1 MINIKK
7 ILVSFLLLI
16 ICINVTAQATSPKE
30 PIKRFHL
37 EISTGLVIPSA
48 LKQSGIDM
56 GALLSIEP
64 RYMLSSNFKIGL
76 RMEAALMYKNI
87 RPSGEWF
94 QSDYLEESG
103 YMLTLD
109 YLKMKNDYAQYFLGI
124 GAGMMDITGHDLDPV
139 TPSVQYLQKTTY
151 ACMIRGGIEFA
162 ENKLRTGI
170 EYNFVGPASF
180 SRPNHYL
187 SLKLGMML
195 FTKKRKQKS
204 RSSSLSK

>member
-1 MINIKK
+1 MMNIKNL
-7 ILVSFLLLI
+7 LVSFILLI
-16 ICINVTAQATSPKE
+16 ICISATAQAVSPKKT
-30 PIKRFHL
+30 KRFHL
-37 EISTGLVIPSA
+37 EISTGLVIPSG

-109 YLKMKNDYAQYFLGI
+109 YMKMKNDHAQYFWGI
-124 GAGMMDITGHDLDPV
+124 GAGMMDITSDDLDPV

-162 ENKLRTGI
+162 ENKLRAGI
-170 EYNFVGPASF
+170 EYNLVGPASF

-195 FTKKRKQKS
+195 FTKKRKGFK
-204 RSSSLSK
+204 